1 MKALR
6 VTVLCSILTF
16 AAVTAEAYP
25 ILQLDIIGGH
35 YDAATQTVVSDG
47 SDFTLVAL
55 LTESGNRSAEELLAD
70 TYYIS
75 AAVSPNPGPS
85 ATGLGSFTWNG
96 ANYDVTDD
104 MTYGTPPLDVITGA
118 NLPSHGVF
126 PTFFSEFAFTFNQAD
141 RVLSYNVENSAG
153 NPLTPTS
160 ATSGV
165 SYFATFNVTTS
176 LIGTNVLHFDLYNTA
191 LRECKRNEA
200 CDTELNLDLKAP
212 FSHDAESSNYKVA
225 EPGSMLLMSVG
236 LLFAARSLRRLK
248 KA

>member
-1 MKALR
+1 MAIQR
-6 VTVLCSILTF
+6 
-16 AAVTAEAYP
+16 
-25 ILQLDIIGGH
+25 
-35 YDAATQTVVSDG
+35 
-47 SDFTLVAL
+47 
-55 LTESGNRSAEELLAD
+55 N
-70 TYYIS
+70 
-75 AAVSPNPGPS
+75 N
-85 ATGLGSFTWNG
+85 
-96 ANYDVTDD
+96 
-104 MTYGTPPLDVITGA
+104 
-118 NLPSHGVF
+118 
-126 PTFFSEFAFTFNQAD
+126 
-141 RVLSYNVENSAG
+141 AG